1 VLRVARAGGPFRVL
15 AYPRLDSVVWSSSD
29 PGPAIGR
36 VLSFD
41 EEAGLLSFV
50 DAKGVPGRVDFR
62 LDNIS
67 IATRTRLTNIES
79 VDGATIYGLT
89 KEGSLLRTTP
99 SGDWS
104 FKPPRPARA
113 EIPLTDG
120 SLVLVA
126 SKEKEALVWRL
137 HPTDTKILDSAE
149 VPGAA
154 RASWAQAGD
163 RLYFAVEHNLVG
175 VRTRDLQP
183 LNVIELDGHPHALVA
198 TPSADRLFALSDSS
212 HQVDVI
218 DRYREKVSEHIDL
231 PGLAKELRID
241 PLGRYLLVRAADADS
256 VWVIAIGTDK
266 LVGTARSAWR
276 EDLPFVAP
284 DGSIALADGADVV
297 FVDGETLHQKQRVAQ
312 GASDYW
318 YAFAWSGF
326 RPRAS
331 SLDQPVR
338 FPGDS
343 ADSVARAAAAAAEST
358 AITTQPPPPAND
370 TTPSTPAT
378 PLVAKG
384 WMVSFF
390 ALLDEQ
396 KARDLAPTIKVHN
409 ETARV
414 VAYARDGQ
422 TIYRVVLGPYP
433 TKDDADRVGRDSRQN
448 YWVYEATP

>member
-1 VLRVARAGGPFRVL
+1 MRLPRSGGQLRVF
-15 AYPRLDSVVWSSSD
+15 AYPKLDSVVWIATD
-29 PGPAIGR
+29 PAPPIAR
-36 VLSFD
+36 VLAFD

-50 DAKGVPGRVDFR
+50 DAKGIPGRIDFR
-62 LDNIS
+62 LDNVS
-67 IATRTRLTNIES
+67 TATRTRLTDLAS

-89 KEGSLLRTTP
+89 KDGSLLRTTP
-99 SGDWS
+99 SGDWT

-113 EIPLTDG
+113 EIPLVDG

-126 SKEKEALVWRL
+126 AKEKSALVWRL

-149 VPGAA
+149 VPGASRSA
-154 RASWAQAGD
+154 WAQAGD

-183 LNVIELDGHPHALVA
+183 LNVIELDGHPRALVA

-231 PGLAKELRID
+231 PGLAQELRID
-241 PLGRYLLVRAADADS
+241 PLGRYLLVRAAGDDS
-256 VWVIAIGTDK
+256 VWVVAIGTDK
-266 LVGTARSAWR
+266 LLGTVRSAWR

-284 DGSIALADGADVV
+284 DGAIALATGSDVV
-297 FVDGETLHQKQRVAQ
+297 FVDGETLHEKRRIAQ

-318 YAFAWSGF
+318 YGFAWSGF

-338 FPGDS
+338 FPG
-343 ADSVARAAAAAAEST
+343 ADSVDSAARAATAAEST
-358 AITTQPPPPAND
+358 AATPPPPPPTHD
-370 TTPSTPAT
+370 STPAAT
-378 PLVAKG
+378 LSAKG

-396 KARDLAPTIKVHN
+396 KARDLAQTIKVHN
-409 ETARV
+409 ESARV
-414 VAYARDGQ
+414 LAYTRDGQ